1 MFLFY
6 FILTSCLVHNT
17 VSLISFGIS
26 EKLQEMH
33 ADADGYP
40 RVGGGV

>member
-17 VSLISFGIS
+17 VSLIFFGIS
-26 EKLQEMH
+26 EKLQGMH

-40 RVGGGV
+40 CVGGGV

>member
-17 VSLISFGIS
+17 VSLISCGIS

-33 ADADGYP
+33 ADADGYLC
-40 RVGGGV
+40 VGGGV